1 MNLVDNAF
9 KFTSEGLIEIGCK
22 PKNAETLL
30 FYIKDTGI
38 GIPPKKLEVI
48 FERFRQ
54 ATDAYL
60 SSKFGGTG
68 LGLSISK
75 GLVELMEGEIWVE
88 SLEGKGT
95 TFFFTIPLKQKGQPT
110 NNINKINQSVN
121 G

>member
-22 PKNAETLL
+22 PMDADTLL
-30 FYIKDTGI
+30 FYVKDTGI
-38 GIPPKKLEVI
+38 GIPQKKLEVV

-75 GLVELMEGEIWVE
+75 GLIELMDGEIWVE
-88 SLEGKGT
+88 SEEGKGT
-95 TFFFTIPLKQKGQPT
+95 VFFFTIPLK
-110 NNINKINQSVN
+110 IRNQSNKFLNKKVSQL
-121 G
+121 